1 MAEKK
6 KATTKK
12 TASKKEDTKKVAPVK
27 QEVKKQAPAAAAK
40 AAPAKA
46 AAAPAAKAVPAK
58 AAAAGSTTS
67 QGDSRIGV
75 FICHCGTNI
84 AGSMDID
91 AVQEYAKS
99 LPNVAYVDNYKY
111 MCSMPGQSVINKA
124 VKENKLTGVVV
135 AACSPRLHEP
145 TFRTATKESGLNP
158 FRFEM
163 ANIREQNSWVHM
175 HDREGSTDKAKD
187 AVRIAVA
194 KAALLQDLHPK
205 SVPVEPT
212 AMVVGAGVAG
222 MQSALDLAA
231 AGIKTYLIE
240 SDMSIGGRMS
250 QLDKTFPTLDC
261 SQCILTPKMVDVGRS
276 DKIEL
281 MTWSEVHEVEGYI
294 GNFDVTIRKK
304 ARGVMTPKEAEAKG
318 IIGGGCNG
326 CGDCEAVCPVIKPND
341 FEIGMKPRKAIYI
354 NHPQVV
360 PLIYTIDFDACVKCG
375 LCVTAC
381 GPEKRAIDLEMKDEF
396 IKVKVGT
403 VILATGYDIFP
414 IENKLEWGYKKYEN
428 VISSL
433 EFERLICASGPTG
446 GHLVRPSDGKTPMR
460 VGFVLCAGSR
470 DNTGNG
476 KPYCSRFCCMYSLKH
491 AHQVIEKIPGCIPY
505 IFYMDIRSFGKMY
518 EEFYYRIQD
527 EGAKFIRG
535 RVANILEDPKT
546 KNLHVYTDDT
556 LLNRPIDME
565 VDMVVLAAAVQPKAD
580 TNRTRKLFGV
590 SCSMDGWLL
599 EAHPKLNPCGT
610 TTAGVFLAG
619 VCQGPKDIPDT
630 VASAEGAASA
640 ASIPIHMGEVELE
653 PYFAMCIEDK
663 CAGCGMC
670 VNLCPYSALSL
681 VEKDGRTV
689 MQVTEA
695 KCKGCGTC
703 GGFCP
708 GGAIW
713 MQHFTTPQ
721 IVAQIDAFLLGG
733 EQ

>member
-12 TASKKEDTKKVAPVK
+12 TTSRKEDTKKVAPVK
-27 QEVKKQAPAAAAK
+27 EEVKKQ
-40 AAPAKA
+40 
-46 AAAPAAKAVPAK
+46 AAAPAAKPK
-58 AAAAGSTTS
+58 TAAASAAAPVKATVGSTTK
-67 QGDSRIGV
+67 QEARIGV

-84 AGSMDID
+84 AGSMDIP
-91 AVQEYAKS
+91 AVQEYAKT

-111 MCSMPGQSVINKA
+111 MCSMPGQAVISKA
-124 VKENKLTGVVV
+124 VKDNHLTGVVV
-135 AACSPRLHEP
+135 SACSPRLHEP
-145 TFRTATKESGLNP
+145 TFRTATKEAGLNP

-187 AVRIAVA
+187 AIRIAVA
-194 KAALLQDLHPK
+194 KASLLQDLFPK
-205 SVPVEPT
+205 TVPVEKA

-222 MQSALDLAA
+222 MQAALDLAA
-231 AGIKTYLIE
+231 AGIKTYLVE
-240 SDMSIGGRMS
+240 ADTSIGGRMS

-261 SQCILTPKMVDVGRS
+261 SQCILTPKMVDVGRAS
-276 DKIEL
+276 MIDL

-294 GNFDVTIRKK
+294 GNFDVTVRKK
-304 ARGVMTPKEAEAKG
+304 ARGVLTPKEAEARG
-318 IIGGGCNG
+318 IVGGGCNG
-326 CGDCEAVCPVIKPND
+326 CGDCETACPVVKPNE
-341 FEIGMKPRKAIYI
+341 FEVGMKPRKAIYI

-360 PLIYTIDFDACVKCG
+360 PLLYTIDFNSCVKCG
-375 LCVTAC
+375 ICVTAC
-381 GPEKRAIDLEMKDEF
+381 GPEKKAIDLESKDEF
-396 IKVKVGT
+396 VKVKVGT

-414 IENKLEWGYKKYEN
+414 IENKQEWGYKRYEN
-428 VISSL
+428 VITSL

-446 GHLVRPSDGKTPMR
+446 GHLIRPSDGETPKR
-460 VGFVLCAGSR
+460 VAFVLCAGSR

-491 AHQVIEKIPGCIPY
+491 AHQIVEKIPGCIPY

-546 KNLHVYTDDT
+546 KNLHVMADDT
-556 LLNRPIDME
+556 LLDRPIDME
-565 VDMVVLAAAVQPKAD
+565 VDLVVLAAAVQPKDD

-590 SCSMDGWLL
+590 SCSSDGWLL

-653 PYFAMCIEDK
+653 PYFATCIEEK

-670 VNLCPYSALSL
+670 VNLCPYSALAL
-681 VEKDGRTV
+681 VEKNGRTV
-689 MQVTEA
+689 MEVTEA

-713 MQHFTTPQ
+713 MNHFTTPQ

>member
-6 KATTKK
+6 KTTTKK
-12 TASKKEDTKKVAPVK
+12 IETKKQDAKKEAPVK
-27 QEVKKQAPAAAAK
+27 EEIKKQAAS
-40 AAPAKA
+40 
-46 AAAPAAKAVPAK
+46 APAAKPAAK
-58 AAAAGSTTS
+58 APVAAPGSTTK
-67 QGDSRIGV
+67 QEARIGV

-84 AGSMDID
+84 AGSMDIP
-91 AVQEYAKS
+91 AVQEYAKTI
-99 LPNVAYVDNYKY
+99 PHVAYVDNYKY
-111 MCSMPGQSVINKA
+111 MCSMPGQAVINKA
-124 VKENKLTGVVV
+124 IHDNKLTGVVV

-145 TFRTATKESGLNP
+145 TFRTATKEGGLNP

-175 HDREGSTDKAKD
+175 HDQVGSTEKAKD

-194 KAALLQDLHPK
+194 KAALLQDLYPK
-205 SVPVEPT
+205 AVPVEKA

-222 MQSALDLAA
+222 MQAALDLSA
-231 AGIKTYLIE
+231 AGITTYLIE
-240 SDMSIGGRMS
+240 SDTSIGGRMS

-261 SQCILTPKMVDVGRS
+261 SQCILTPKMVDVGR
-276 DKIEL
+276 DTNIKL
-281 MTWSEVHEVEGYI
+281 YTYSEVDAVEGYI

-304 ARGVMTPKEAEAKG
+304 ARGVLTPTEAEARG
-318 IIGGGCNG
+318 IVGGGCNG
-326 CGDCEAVCPVIKPND
+326 CGDCEVICPVIKPNE
-341 FEIGMKPRKAIYI
+341 FEVGMKPRRAIYI

-360 PLIYTIDFDACVKCG
+360 PLLYTIDFNSCIKCG

-381 GPEKRAIDLEMKDEF
+381 GPEKKAIDLESKDEF

-403 VILATGYDIFP
+403 AILATGYDILP
-414 IENKLEWGYKKYEN
+414 IENKTEWGYKKFEN
-428 VISSL
+428 VITSL

-446 GHLVRPSDGKTPMR
+446 GHLVRPSDGETPKR
-460 VGFVLCAGSR
+460 VAFVLCAGSR
-470 DNTGNG
+470 DNTTTG

-491 AHQVIEKIPGCIPY
+491 AHQIIEKIPGCIPY

-535 RVANILEDPKT
+535 RVANILEDKVT
-546 KNLHVYTDDT
+546 KNLHVHTDDT
-556 LLNRPIDME
+556 LLDRPVDME

-640 ASIPIHMGEVELE
+640 ASIPIHKGEVELE
-653 PYFAMCIEDK
+653 PYFATCIDEK

-670 VNLCPYSALSL
+670 VNLCPYSALAL

-713 MQHFTTPQ
+713 MNHFATPQ

>member
-1 MAEKK
+1 MMAEKK
-6 KATTKK
+6 KTTKK
-12 TASKKEDTKKVAPVK
+12 TETKKQDVKKEAPVK
-27 QEVKKQAPAAAAK
+27 QEVRKEAPAAAAK
-40 AAPAKA
+40 TVAAPGATAKQQ
-46 AAAPAAKAVPAK
+46 P
-58 AAAAGSTTS
+58 
-67 QGDSRIGV
+67 RIGV

-84 AGSMDID
+84 AGSMDIPD
-91 AVQEYAKS
+91 VQEYTKTIS
-99 LPNVAYVDNYKY
+99 NVAYVDNYKY
-111 MCSMPGQSVINKA
+111 VCSMPGQSVIIKA
-124 VKENKLTGVVV
+124 IEDHKLTGVVV

-145 TFRTATKESGLNP
+145 TFRRATKEGGLNP

-175 HDREGSTDKAKD
+175 HDREGSTAKAKD
-187 AVRIAVA
+187 AIRIAVA
-194 KAALLQDLHPK
+194 KASLLQDLFPK
-205 SVPVEPT
+205 TVPVEKA

-222 MQSALDLAA
+222 MQAALDLAA

-276 DKIEL
+276 ENIQL
-281 MTWSEVHEVEGYI
+281 MTWSEVDAVEGFI
-294 GNFDVTIRKK
+294 GNFDVTVRKK
-304 ARGVMTPKEAEAKG
+304 ARGVISMEEAEAKG
-318 IIGGGCNG
+318 IKGGGCNG
-326 CGDCEAVCPVIKPND
+326 CGDCEAPCPVVKPNE
-341 FEIGMKPRKAIYI
+341 FEVGMKPRKAIYI

-360 PLIYTIDFDACVKCG
+360 PLLYTIDFNSCIKCG

-381 GPEKRAIDLEMKDEF
+381 GEKKAIDLEAKDEF
-396 IKVKVGT
+396 VKVKVGT

-414 IENKLEWGYKKYEN
+414 IEKKTEWGYKRFEN
-428 VISSL
+428 VITSL

-446 GHLVRPSDGKTPMR
+446 GHLIRPSDGETPKR
-460 VGFVLCAGSR
+460 VAFVLCAGSR
-470 DNTGNG
+470 DNTGIG

-491 AHQVIEKIPGCIPY
+491 AHQIYEKIPGVQSY
-505 IFYMDIRSFGKMY
+505 LLYMDIRSFGKMY

-535 RVANILEDPKT
+535 RVANILEDEKT

-556 LLNRPIDME
+556 LLDRPIDLE
-565 VDMVVLAAAVQPKAD
+565 VDLVVLAAAVEPKAD

-640 ASIPIHMGEVELE
+640 ASIPIHKGEVELE
-653 PYFAMCIEDK
+653 PYFAMCIDEK

-670 VNLCPYSALSL
+670 VNLCPYSALAL

-689 MQVTEA
+689 MEVTEA

-713 MQHFTTPQ
+713 MNHFATPQ
-721 IVAQIDAFLLGG
+721 VVAQIDAFLLGG

>member
-6 KATTKK
+6 KTTTKK
-12 TASKKEDTKKVAPVK
+12 TEIKKQEAPAK
-27 QEVKKQAPAAAAK
+27 QEVKTQVPAAK
-40 AAPAKA
+40 S
-46 AAAPAAKAVPAK
+46 AAAPVKTGPSEK
-58 AAAAGSTTS
+58 P
-67 QGDSRIGV
+67 RIGV

-84 AGSMDID
+84 AGSINIKEVE
-91 AVQEYAKS
+91 AYAKTI
-99 LPNVAYVDNYKY
+99 PNVAHVDNYQY
-111 MCSMPGQSVINKA
+111 ICSTPGQNKIIEA
-124 VKENKLTGVVV
+124 IKEHKLTGTVV

-145 TFRTATKESGLNP
+145 TFRRATKEGGLNQ

-163 ANIREQNSWVHM
+163 ANIREQNAWVHM
-175 HDREGSTDKAKD
+175 HDSEGATDKAKD
-187 AVRIAVA
+187 AIRIAVA
-194 KAALLQDLHPK
+194 KAALLQDLTPK
-205 SVPVEPT
+205 TVPVERA

-222 MQSALDLAA
+222 MQAALDLAN

-240 SDMSIGGRMS
+240 SMPSIGGRMS

-261 SQCILTPKMVDVGRS
+261 SQCILTPKMVDVGRAEN
-276 DKIEL
+276 IEL
-281 MTWSEVHEVEGYI
+281 MTYSEVDAVEGYI

-304 ARGVMTPKEAEAKG
+304 ARGVLSMEEAEAKG
-318 IIGGGCNG
+318 ISGGGCNG
-326 CGDCEAVCPVIKPND
+326 CGDCEEPCPVIKPNE
-341 FEIGMKPRKAIYI
+341 FEVGMKPRKAIYI
-354 NHPQVV
+354 SHPQVV
-360 PLIYTIDFDACVKCG
+360 PLLYTIDWDSCIKCG
-375 LCVTAC
+375 KCVTVC
-381 GPEKRAIDLEMKDEF
+381 GDKKAIDLEQKDEF
-396 IKVKVGT
+396 VKVKVGT
-403 VILATGYDIFP
+403 AILATGFDMFP
-414 IENKLEWGYKKYEN
+414 VEKKTEWGYKRFEN

-433 EFERLICASGPTG
+433 EFERLICASGPTS
-446 GHLVRPSDGKTPMR
+446 GHLVRPSDGETPKR
-460 VGFVLCAGSR
+460 VAFVLCAGSR

-491 AHQVIEKIPGCIPY
+491 AHQIYEKIPGVQAY
-505 IFYMDIRSFGKMY
+505 LFYMDIRSFGKMY

-535 RVANILEDPKT
+535 RVANILEDPAT
-546 KNLHVYTDDT
+546 KNLYVNADDT
-556 LLNRPIDME
+556 LLNRPVSME
-565 VDMVVLAAAVQPKAD
+565 VDLVVLAAAVQPKED
-580 TNRTRKLFGV
+580 TDRTRKLFGV

-653 PYFAMCIEDK
+653 PYFAMCNEER

-670 VNLCPYSALSL
+670 ISLCPYSALAL
-681 VEKDGRTV
+681 VEKSGRQV
-689 MQVTEA
+689 MEVTEA

-713 MQHFTTPQ
+713 MNHFATPQ

>member
-6 KATTKK
+6 KTTTKK
-12 TASKKEDTKKVAPVK
+12 TETKKEAKHEAPAK
-27 QEVKKQAPAAAAK
+27 QEAKKQA
-40 AAPAKA
+40 APA
-46 AAAPAAKAVPAK
+46 V
-58 AAAAGSTTS
+58 GSTS
-67 QGDSRIGV
+67 KEQPRIGV

-84 AGSMDID
+84 AGSMDIN
-91 AVQEYAKS
+91 AVQEYSKTI
-99 LPNVAYVDNYKY
+99 PNVAYVDNYKY
-111 MCSMPGQSVINKA
+111 MCSMPGQAVINKA
-124 VKENKLTGVVV
+124 IKDNKLTGVVV

-145 TFRTATKESGLNP
+145 TFRTATKEGGLNP

-175 HDREGSTDKAKD
+175 HDQEGSTEKAKD

-194 KAALLQDLHPK
+194 KASLLQDLFPK
-205 SVPVEPT
+205 AVPVEHA

-222 MQSALDLAA
+222 MQAALDLAN

-240 SDMSIGGRMS
+240 SQPTIGGRMS

-261 SQCILTPKMVDVGRS
+261 SQCILTPKMVDVGRAAN
-276 DKIEL
+276 IEL
-281 MTWSEVHEVEGYI
+281 MTYSEVEAVEGYI

-304 ARGVMTPKEAEAKG
+304 ARGVLTPAEAEARG
-318 IIGGGCNG
+318 IVGGGCNG
-326 CGDCEAVCPVIKPND
+326 CGDCEAPCPVIKPND
-341 FEIGMKPRKAIYI
+341 FEVGMKPRKAIYI
-354 NHPQVV
+354 SHPQVV
-360 PLIYTIDFDACVKCG
+360 PLIYTIDWNSCIKCG

-381 GPEKRAIDLEMKDEF
+381 GPEKRAIDLEAKDEF

-403 VILATGYDIFP
+403 AILATGYDMFP
-414 IENKLEWGYKKYEN
+414 IEKKTEWGYKKFEN

-433 EFERLICASGPTG
+433 EFERLICASGPTA
-446 GHLVRPSDGKTPMR
+446 GHLVRPSDGETPKR
-460 VGFVLCAGSR
+460 VAFVLCAGSR
-470 DNTGNG
+470 DNTGIG

-491 AHQVIEKIPGCIPY
+491 AHQIYEKIPGVQAY
-505 IFYMDIRSFGKMY
+505 LFYMDIRSFGKMY

-546 KNLHVYTDDT
+546 KNLYVNTDDT
-556 LLNRPIDME
+556 LLNRPVSME
-565 VDMVVLAAAVQPKAD
+565 VDLVVLAAAVQPKED

-640 ASIPIHMGEVELE
+640 ASIPIHKGEVELE
-653 PYFAMCIEDK
+653 PYFAMCIEER

-670 VNLCPYSALSL
+670 ISLCPYSALAL
-681 VEKDGRTV
+681 VEKNGRQV

-713 MQHFTTPQ
+713 MNHFATPQ

>member
-6 KATTKK
+6 KTTAKK
-12 TASKKEDTKKVAPVK
+12 TEAKKEVKHEAKHEAPAQQETKMQKPAPV
-27 QEVKKQAPAAAAK
+27 
-40 AAPAKA
+40 
-46 AAAPAAKAVPAK
+46 
-58 AAAAGSTTS
+58 GSTTK
-67 QGDSRIGV
+67 QEARIGV

-84 AGSMDID
+84 AGSMDIN
-91 AVQEYAKS
+91 AVQEYSKTI
-99 LPNVAYVDNYKY
+99 PNVAYVDNYKY
-111 MCSMPGQSVINKA
+111 MCSMPGQAVINKA
-124 VKENKLTGVVV
+124 IKDNKLTGVVV

-145 TFRTATKESGLNP
+145 TFRTATKEGGLNP

-175 HDREGSTDKAKD
+175 HDQQGSTEKAKD
-187 AVRIAVA
+187 AIRIAVA
-194 KAALLQDLHPK
+194 KASLLQDLFPK
-205 SVPVEPT
+205 AVPVEKA

-222 MQSALDLAA
+222 MQAALDLAN

-240 SDMSIGGRMS
+240 SSPSIGGRMS

-261 SQCILTPKMVDVGRS
+261 SQCILTPKMVDVGRAPN
-276 DKIEL
+276 IEL
-281 MTWSEVHEVEGYI
+281 MTWSEVDAVEGYI

-304 ARGVMTPKEAEAKG
+304 ARGVLTPAEAEARG
-318 IIGGGCNG
+318 IVGGGCNG
-326 CGDCEAVCPVIKPND
+326 CGDCEVVCPVIKPNE
-341 FEIGMKPRKAIYI
+341 FEVGMKPRRAIYI

-360 PLIYTIDFDACVKCG
+360 PLIYTIDWNSCIKCG

-381 GPEKRAIDLEMKDEF
+381 GPEKKAIDLEQKDEF
-396 IKVKVGT
+396 VKVKVGT
-403 VILATGYDIFP
+403 AILATGFDIFP
-414 IENKLEWGYKKYEN
+414 VEKKAEWGYKKYEN
-428 VISSL
+428 VITSL

-446 GHLVRPSDGKTPMR
+446 GHLVRPSDGETPKR
-460 VGFVLCAGSR
+460 VAFVLCAASR
-470 DNTGNG
+470 DNTGVG

-491 AHQVIEKIPGCIPY
+491 AHQIIEKIPGCTPY

-535 RVANILEDPKT
+535 RVANILEDPVT
-546 KNLHVYTDDT
+546 KNLHVHADDT
-556 LLNRPIDME
+556 LLDRP
-565 VDMVVLAAAVQPKAD
+565 VDMDVDLVVLAAAVQPMED

-640 ASIPIHMGEVELE
+640 ASIPIHKGEVELE
-653 PYFAMCIEDK
+653 PYFAMCIEEK

-670 VNLCPYSALSL
+670 VNLCPYSALAL
-681 VEKDGRTV
+681 IEKEGRQV

-713 MQHFTTPQ
+713 MNHFATPQ

>member
-6 KATTKK
+6 KTTAKK
-12 TASKKEDTKKVAPVK
+12 TEAKKETKHEAPAK
-27 QEVKKQAPAAAAK
+27 QETKKQAPA
-40 AAPAKA
+40 P
-46 AAAPAAKAVPAK
+46 V
-58 AAAAGSTTS
+58 GSTTK
-67 QGDSRIGV
+67 QEARIGV

-84 AGSMDID
+84 AGSMDIP
-91 AVQEYAKS
+91 AVQEYAKTI
-99 LPNVAYVDNYKY
+99 PNVAYVDNYKY
-111 MCSMPGQSVINKA
+111 MCSMPGQGVINKA
-124 VKENKLTGVVV
+124 IKEQKLTGVVV

-145 TFRTATKESGLNP
+145 TFRTATKEGGLNP

-175 HDREGSTDKAKD
+175 HDQEGSTEKAKD
-187 AVRIAVA
+187 AIRIAVA
-194 KAALLQDLHPK
+194 KASLLQDLFPK
-205 SVPVEPT
+205 AVQVEHA
-212 AMVVGAGVAG
+212 AMVVGAGIAG
-222 MQSALDLAA
+222 MQAALDLAN

-240 SDMSIGGRMS
+240 STPSIGGRMS

-261 SQCILTPKMVDVGRS
+261 SQCILTPKMVDVGRAPN
-276 DKIEL
+276 IEL
-281 MTWSEVHEVEGYI
+281 MTYSEVDAVEGYI

-304 ARGVMTPKEAEAKG
+304 ARGVITMAEAEAKG
-318 IIGGGCNG
+318 IVGGGCNG
-326 CGDCEAVCPVIKPND
+326 CGDCEVVCPVVKPNE
-341 FEIGMKPRKAIYI
+341 FEVGMKPRKAIYI

-360 PLIYTIDFDACVKCG
+360 PLLYTIDFNSCIKCG
-375 LCVTAC
+375 LCVTTC
-381 GPEKRAIDLEMKDEF
+381 GEKKAIDLEAKDEF
-396 IKVKVGT
+396 VKVKVGT
-403 VILATGYDIFP
+403 AILATGFDIFP
-414 IENKLEWGYKKYEN
+414 IEKKTEWGYKQYEN
-428 VISSL
+428 VVTSL

-446 GHLVRPSDGKTPMR
+446 GHLIRPSDGETPKK
-460 VGFVLCAGSR
+460 VAFVLCAGSR

-491 AHQVIEKIPGCIPY
+491 AHQIIEKIPGCTPY
-505 IFYMDIRSFGKMY
+505 LFYMDIRSFGKAY

-527 EGAKFIRG
+527 EGGKFIRG
-535 RVANILEDPKT
+535 RVANILEDPAT
-546 KNLHVYTDDT
+546 KNLHVYADDT
-556 LLNRPIDME
+556 LLNRPVDME
-565 VDMVVLAAAVQPKAD
+565 VDLVVLAAAVQPMED
-580 TNRTRKLFGV
+580 TTRTRKLFGV

-640 ASIPIHMGEVELE
+640 ASIPIHKGEVELE
-653 PYFAMCIEDK
+653 PYFAMCIEER

-670 VNLCPYSALSL
+670 VNLCPFSALAL
-681 VEKDGRTV
+681 VEKEGRQV

-713 MQHFTTPQ
+713 MNHFATPQ

>member
-1 MAEKK
+1 MVEKK
-6 KATTKK
+6 KTTTKK
-12 TASKKEDTKKVAPVK
+12 TETKKQDTKKVAPVK
-27 QEVKKQAPAAAAK
+27 QEGKKQAK
-40 AAPAKA
+40 
-46 AAAPAAKAVPAK
+46 
-58 AAAAGSTTS
+58 AAAGSTT
-67 QGDSRIGV
+67 QQKARIGV

-84 AGSMDID
+84 AGSMDIT
-91 AVQEYAKS
+91 AVEAYAKTV
-99 LPNVAYVDNYKY
+99 PNVAYVDNYKY
-111 MCSMPGQSVINKA
+111 MCSMPGQAVINKA
-124 VKENKLTGVVV
+124 IADNKLTGVVV

-145 TFRTATKESGLNP
+145 TFRTATKEGGLNP

-175 HDREGSTDKAKD
+175 HDQDGSTDKAKD
-187 AVRIAVA
+187 AIRIAVA
-194 KAALLQDLHPK
+194 KAALLQDLFPK
-205 SVPVEPT
+205 AVPVEKA

-222 MQSALDLAA
+222 MQAALDLSA
-231 AGIKTYLIE
+231 AGIKTYLVE
-240 SDMSIGGRMS
+240 SDTSIGGRMS

-261 SQCILTPKMVDVGRS
+261 SQCILTPKMVDVGREPN
-276 DKIEL
+276 IEL
-281 MTWSEVHEVEGYI
+281 FTWSEIHDVEGYI
-294 GNFDVTIRKK
+294 GNFDVTIKKK
-304 ARGVMTPKEAEAKG
+304 ARGVLTPAEAEAKG
-318 IIGGGCNG
+318 IVGGGCNG
-326 CGDCEAVCPVIKPND
+326 CGDCETICPVVKPNE
-341 FEIGMKPRKAIYI
+341 FEMGMKPRKAIYI

-360 PLIYTIDFDACVKCG
+360 PLLYTIDFNSCVKCG

-381 GPEKRAIDLEMKDEF
+381 GPEKKAIDLEAKDEF
-396 IKVKVGT
+396 VKVKVGT
-403 VILATGYDIFP
+403 AILATGYELFP
-414 IENKLEWGYKKYEN
+414 IEKKTEWGYKKFEN
-428 VISSL
+428 VITGL

-446 GHLVRPSDGKTPMR
+446 GHLVRPSDGLTPKK

-470 DNTGNG
+470 DNTGIG

-491 AHQVIEKIPGCIPY
+491 AHQIIEKIPGCTPY
-505 IFYMDIRSFGKMY
+505 LFYMDIRSFGKAY

-535 RVANILEDPKT
+535 RVANILEDEKT
-546 KNLHVYTDDT
+546 KSLHVMTDDT
-556 LLNRPIDME
+556 LLNRPIDLEM
-565 VDMVVLAAAVQPKAD
+565 DMVVLASAVQPSAD

-640 ASIPIHMGEVELE
+640 ASIPIHKGEVELE
-653 PYFAMCIEDK
+653 PYFATCIDEK

-670 VNLCPYSALSL
+670 VNLCPYSALAL

-689 MQVTEA
+689 MEVTEA

-713 MQHFTTPQ
+713 MNHFATPQ

>member
-1 MAEKK
+1 MVEKK
-6 KATTKK
+6 
-12 TASKKEDTKKVAPVK
+12 SKKESKKEAKTEAKQQAAPGKVVETKKPRV
-27 QEVKKQAPAAAAK
+27 
-40 AAPAKA
+40 
-46 AAAPAAKAVPAK
+46 
-58 AAAAGSTTS
+58 
-67 QGDSRIGV
+67 GV

-84 AGSMDID
+84 AGSIDIN
-91 AVQEYAKS
+91 ALQEYAKS
-99 LPNVAYVDNYKY
+99 LSQVAYVDNYQY
-111 MCSMPGQSVINKA
+111 MCSTPGQGKIETA
-124 VKENKLTGVVV
+124 IKENKLTGVVV

-145 TFRTATKESGLNP
+145 TFRTATKEGGLNP

-175 HDREGSTDKAKD
+175 HDREGATEKAKD

-194 KAALLQDLHPK
+194 KASLLQDLFPK
-205 SVPVEPT
+205 SVPVEKA
-212 AMVVGAGVAG
+212 AMVVGAGIAG
-222 MQSALDLAA
+222 MQSALDLANS
-231 AGIKTYLIE
+231 GIKTYLIE
-240 SDMSIGGRMS
+240 KNPTIGGRMS

-261 SQCILTPKMVDVGRS
+261 SQCILTPKMVDVGRAENI
-276 DKIEL
+276 DL
-281 MTWSEVHEVEGYI
+281 MTYTEVESVEGYI
-294 GNFDVTIRKK
+294 GNFDVTLRKK
-304 ARGVMTPKEAEAKG
+304 ARGVLTPKEAEAKG
-318 IIGGGCNG
+318 IVGGGCNG
-326 CGDCEAVCPVIKPND
+326 CGDCDVVCPVVQPNE
-341 FEIGMKPRKAIYI
+341 FEMGMKPRKAIYI

-360 PLIYTIDFDACVKCG
+360 PLIYTIDFESCIKCG

-381 GPEKRAIDLEMKDEF
+381 GDKKAIDLEMKDELV
-396 IKVKVGT
+396 KVKVGT
-403 VILATGYDIFP
+403 AVLATGYDIFP
-414 IENKLEWGYKKYEN
+414 IEKKEEWGYKKFDN
-428 VISSL
+428 VVTSL

-446 GHLVRPSDGKTPMR
+446 GHLVRPSDGKTPKK
-460 VGFVLCAGSR
+460 VAFVLCAGSR
-470 DNTGNG
+470 DNTGVG

-491 AHQVIEKIPGCIPY
+491 AHQIIEKIPGCQPY

-535 RVANILEDPKT
+535 RVSHVLEDPET
-546 KNLHVYTDDT
+546 KNLVVYADDT
-556 LLNRPIDME
+556 LLDRPTQVEADL
-565 VDMVVLAAAVQPKAD
+565 VVLAAAVEPAEL
-580 TNRTRKLFGV
+580 TNKTRKLFGV

-619 VCQGPKDIPDT
+619 VCQGPKDIPDV

-640 ASIPIHMGEVELE
+640 ASIPIHRGEVELE
-653 PYFAMCIEDK
+653 PYFAQCIEEK

-681 VEKDGRTV
+681 VEKGGKKV
-689 MQVTEA
+689 MEVTEA

-713 MQHFTTPQ
+713 MQHFATPQ